1 MMRRLLCTSGCVAS
15 SALLAGVAD
24 AQTVGA
30 PDKREYTLFNPVPAE
45 LLRPL
50 SADRPDTT
58 ESPYTVDAGH
68 VQIESSVID
77 WVREGDDDTLTL
89 ASTNLKV
96 GLLHNLDVQ
105 FVFDPYVRLNTDDDG
120 LGDTQVRLK
129 MNIWGNDGGR
139 TALAVMPFIKF
150 PTAGDPI
157 GNEKIE
163 GGLIV
168 PFAIDL
174 AEGVGLGL
182 MAEFDAVYDGEADD
196 YDLEFVHTAVVGFDV
211 TDRVGAFVEYVGV
224 ASSDSSSSY
233 AASAG
238 LGVTY
243 ALNDNCQL
251 DCGVNVGL
259 NDATDDLNPFVGFT
273 IRF

>member
-1 MMRRLLCTSGCVAS
+1 MSRRLRISSCVAS
-15 SALLAGVAD
+15 TALLAGVAT
-24 AQTVGA
+24 AQTAGE
-30 PDKREYTLFNPVPAE
+30 PDKREYTLVNPVPAE

-96 GLLHNLDVQ
+96 GLLHNLDIQ
-105 FVFDPYVRLNTDDDG
+105 FVFDPYVRLDTEDDG
-120 LGDTQVRLK
+120 VGDTQVRLK

-139 TALAVMPFIKF
+139 TALGVMPFIKF
-150 PTAGDPI
+150 PTADDPI
-157 GNEKIE
+157 GNEETE
-163 GGLIV
+163 GGVVV
-168 PFAIDL
+168 PFAIEL
-174 AEGVGLGL
+174 AEGLGLGL
-182 MAEFDAVYDGEADD
+182 MAEFDAVYDGDDDD

-211 TDRVGAFVEYVGV
+211 TDRVGAFIEYVGV
-224 ASSDSSSSY
+224 ASSDAPSPY

-238 LGVTY
+238 VGVTY

-251 DCGVNVGL
+251 DCGVNVGI
-259 NDATDDLNPFVGFT
+259 NDAADDLNPFVGFT